1 MDSEIN
7 DIIEYSEAVLQVK
20 FETEISDLL
29 KKYMHLLLEWNKKIN
44 LISRKSEIA
53 VLKDG
58 LIESFSLYEVLS
70 QFSEE
75 SNIIDIGSG
84 GGIPAMFLAIFLP
97 DCHFTLVDSTQKK
110 TMVLSDI
117 KENLGLSN
125 VTIITG
131 RLEELARKNEG
142 QFDFAISRGVGKFDR
157 YLEFYHTIIDDLGII
172 FFLTGDNYAK
182 DKVFKEANIIENPY
196 IDDRIIVSIEKQ

>member
-1 MDSEIN
+1 MDLELN

-20 FETEISDLL
+20 FEVEIAEKL
-29 KKYMHLLLEWNKKIN
+29 KKYMSLLLEWNKKIN

-58 LIESFSLYEVLS
+58 LVESFSLYEVLS

-75 SNIIDIGSG
+75 SNIMDIGSG

-97 DCHFTLVDSTQKK
+97 DCNFTLVDSTQKK
-110 TMVLSDI
+110 TMVLNDI
-117 KENLGLSN
+117 KENLVLSN
-125 VTIITG
+125 VTVITG
-131 RLEELARKNEG
+131 RLEEIAKKNER
-142 QFDFAISRGVGKFDR
+142 QFDFAISRGVGKFDK
-157 YLEFYHTIIDDLGII
+157 YLEYYHTVINELGIV
-172 FFLTGDNYAK
+172 FFLTGDNYAEDKIFK
-182 DKVFKEANIIENPY
+182 DGNIIENPY